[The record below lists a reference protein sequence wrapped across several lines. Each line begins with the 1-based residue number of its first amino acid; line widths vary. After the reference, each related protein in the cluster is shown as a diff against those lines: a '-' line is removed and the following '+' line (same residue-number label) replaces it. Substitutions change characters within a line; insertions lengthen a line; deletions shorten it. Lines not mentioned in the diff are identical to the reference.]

1 MQFHVHPLTPCG
13 IQGLTSAVCPLS
25 RQFEPFSHG
34 FFSFLFSSDFP
45 FLPLVA
51 GGRAAGLNCSHVPP
65 SQGGFHRFHSVSLN
79 PLSFKLACW
88 SSCPLQ
94 KHAAISSLL
103 PQPVGD
109 ACTTASN
116 SAAFICITVAWGWL
130 ARNQKPLQMAQRR
143 QPSVS
148 FSHSVSLF

>member
-65 SQGGFHRFHSVSLN
+65 SQGGFHRFHCVLKSSVLQAGV
-79 PLSFKLACW
+79 PSFLPSSETRSYFIPPATACW
-88 SSCPLQ
+88 RCVY
-94 KHAAISSLL
+94 H
-103 PQPVGD
+103 
-109 ACTTASN
+109 
-116 SAAFICITVAWGWL
+116 CIELCCLYLHNCGMGLTG
-130 ARNQKPLQMAQRR
+130 
-143 QPSVS
+143 
-148 FSHSVSLF
+148 